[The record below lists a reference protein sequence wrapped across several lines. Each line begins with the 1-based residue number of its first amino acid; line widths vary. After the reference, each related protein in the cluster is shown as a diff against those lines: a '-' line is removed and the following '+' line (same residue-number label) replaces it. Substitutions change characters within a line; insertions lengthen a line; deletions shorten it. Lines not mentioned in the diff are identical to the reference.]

1 LFLAESLRSA
11 EHAVISLASL
21 RLPCRQVRQVFI
33 YTGRLYFVGFF
44 LAESLRS
51 AKHAGNF
58 LSVTALSPRLRE
70 KGNVAYKAA

>member
-1 LFLAESLRSA
+1 MWLN
-11 EHAVISLASL
+11 
-21 RLPCRQVRQVFI
+21 RQTGFYLQ
-33 YTGRLYFVGFF
+33 GRLYFVGFF

-51 AKHAGNF
+51 AEHAGNF

>member
-1 LFLAESLRSA
+1 MCQCALQFSLSA
-11 EHAVISLASL
+11 LQRFMWL
-21 RLPCRQVRQVFI
+21 NRQTGFYLQ
-33 YTGRLYFVGFF
+33 GRLYFVGFF

-51 AKHAGNF
+51 AEHAGNF